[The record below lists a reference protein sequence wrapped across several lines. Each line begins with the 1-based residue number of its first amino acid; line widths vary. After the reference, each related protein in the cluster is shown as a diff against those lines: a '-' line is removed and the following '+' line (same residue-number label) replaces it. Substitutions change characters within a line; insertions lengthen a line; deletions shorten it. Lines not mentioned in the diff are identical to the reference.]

1 MKQKKQQSQKQ
12 NRNRQAGKSDSPK
25 AESIAAPGFV
35 EPKQRGYDR
44 AYRKLVMYADLN
56 AAGTIFGGT
65 LVSWMDEASAIYA
78 GEQMHTRR
86 IVTKKI
92 SELVFNEPAHLGDLM
107 EIWCKSVKEGN
118 TSLTLSVIA
127 VRRSAKD
134 DGDEIVTRA
143 AEICASEFVFVAVD
157 AKGKPRPWPKR

>member
-1 MKQKKQQSQKQ
+1 MAKSKAKQK
-12 NRNRQAGKSDSPK
+12 AKSTSGPK
-25 AESIAAPGFV
+25 AESHSAPGFV
-35 EPKQRGYDR
+35 EPKQRGYER

-65 LVSWMDEASAIYA
+65 LVSWMDEGSAIYA
-78 GEQMHTRR
+78 GEKMHTRR

-92 SELVFNEPAHLGDLM
+92 SELIFNEPAHLGDLL
-107 EIWCKSVKEGN
+107 EIWCKSVNEGN

-127 VRRSAKD
+127 VRRSSKD

-143 AEICASEFVFVAVD
+143 AEICESKFVFVAVD
-157 AKGKPRPWPKR
+157 TNGRPRPWPKQ